1 MVAHHPEGYANTGDC
16 LKNGSLTLKSVGPI
30 GTGCFAAEPIL
41 GAAVNV
47 CAVRRNSLRGMRGGN
62 MSAKTKETSGVS
74 QDGLNLDAVL
84 RRKTDP
90 AVLRRGVLA
99 LDPGSQRTGWAWW
112 RTSQEI
118 TPAQAGVLQGGKGSL
133 GERMVSIR
141 SQLQEIYDSIHQHGA
156 ACHPDECEHTP
167 RTCWGYQ
174 LGSVACEKPIP
185 HHKFKSTELE
195 AVYAEIR
202 NWAKGLSK
210 KRGPSP
216 DLFLKTYAN
225 SQVKAVVNPRLG
237 DWKVDGSAKEKLM
250 AGVVS
255 QFGLEWRAYEEDA
268 IDAIAVGIAHLQVI
282 RGELLMEELIHD
294 IQV

>member
-1 MVAHHPEGYANTGDC
+1 MGANTK
-16 LKNGSLTLKSVGPI
+16 KNS
-30 GTGCFAAEPIL
+30 
-41 GAAVNV
+41 GA
-47 CAVRRNSLRGMRGGN
+47 SP
-62 MSAKTKETSGVS
+62 E
-74 QDGLNLDAVL
+74 GLNLEAVIK
-84 RRKTDP
+84 RKMDP
-90 AVLRRGVLA
+90 AILRRGVLA

-112 RTSQEI
+112 ETAESI
-118 TPAQAGVLQGGKGSL
+118 TPAQAGVLQGGRGSL
-133 GERMVSIR
+133 GERLLSIR
-141 SQLQEIYDSIHQHGA
+141 SQLQDLYDSIHQHGA
-156 ACHPDECEHTP
+156 ACHPYECGHITKN
-167 RTCWGYQ
+167 CWGFQ
-174 LGSVACEKPIP
+174 LGSIACEKPIP
-185 HHKFKSTELE
+185 HHKFKSAELE

>member
-1 MVAHHPEGYANTGDC
+1 MGANTK
-16 LKNGSLTLKSVGPI
+16 KNS
-30 GTGCFAAEPIL
+30 
-41 GAAVNV
+41 GA
-47 CAVRRNSLRGMRGGN
+47 SP
-62 MSAKTKETSGVS
+62 E
-74 QDGLNLDAVL
+74 GLNLEAVIK
-84 RRKTDP
+84 RKVDP
-90 AVLRRGVLA
+90 AILRRGVLA

-112 RTSQEI
+112 ETAESI

-133 GERMVSIR
+133 GERLLSIR
-141 SQLQEIYDSIHQHGA
+141 SQLQDLYDSIHK
-156 ACHPDECEHTP
+156 
-167 RTCWGYQ
+167 WGFQ
-174 LGSVACEKPIP
+174 LGSIACEKPIP
-185 HHKFKSTELE
+185 HHKFKSAELE
-195 AVYAEIR
+195 AVYSEIR

-216 DLFLKTYAN
+216 DLFVKTYAN
-225 SQVKAVVNPRLG
+225 TQVKAVVNPRLG

>member
-1 MVAHHPEGYANTGDC
+1 
-16 LKNGSLTLKSVGPI
+16 
-30 GTGCFAAEPIL
+30 
-41 GAAVNV
+41 
-47 CAVRRNSLRGMRGGN
+47 MRGGN
-62 MSAKTKETSGVS
+62 MNAKTKETSGVS

-90 AVLRRGVLA
+90 EILRRGVLA

-133 GERMVSIR
+133 GERLLSIR
-141 SQLQEIYDSIHQHGA
+141 SQLQDLYNSIH
-156 ACHPDECEHTP
+156 E
-167 RTCWGYQ
+167 WGYQ

-216 DLFLKTYAN
+216 DLFVKTYAN

-237 DWKVDGSAKEKLM
+237 DWKVDGTAKEKLM

-255 QFGLEWRAYEEDA
+255 QFGLEWRSYEEDA

-282 RGELLMEELIHD
+282 RGELLMDELLYDEE
-294 IQV
+294 V